1 MLQKKK
7 GALEKWSDLLSWY
20 ADTSDQLN
28 HMKYQLE
35 GQKPRSEDVECFEE
49 EIEVVNL
56 KISPWKEVAPFI
68 DDVSQQSGTYVRDT
82 TTGKCVTAVALVHEL
97 ETKADA
103 LKAQLSNKREVL
115 EEVGAHWSQFQLVQ
129 QNLSDGLLAMQG
141 TVQDTVMEMDSCDKL
156 EEAVKSIGGLLEEH
170 NLKQGTRDILHKQG
184 KILMEKDQSNI
195 STIQNILASL
205 DANWE
210 KINEMLKEQK
220 AKYLEMNSAW
230 KHFCDAMEEV
240 YSMINE
246 AETLCQSVQES
257 PSDLTQAAV
266 THDKTKKALEILK
279 KAKLLLDTMDS
290 KGQILLKQAEPIS
303 GFNTAVIAE
312 KLSEAHNA
320 WQHAYD
326 TLTKKV
332 QDLETQLIIW
342 KQIDESKNEVL
353 RWLGE
358 TSDALSDASQ
368 DFFDVESGLSGL
380 NKYKDE
386 LPAHYNLKASI
397 ASKTAQLVKFNDGKQ
412 IPTLESLNKLLED
425 EFAHMKGIADKLEE
439 IVCTVG
445 EQEKNVRDEMKKA
458 SDTVTKIRE
467 AVIRCD
473 DLTGENAK
481 ILERLK
487 NCQKLKYELQS
498 FGSVLE
504 HLKEKIKEIK
514 SSYPAFGDSGLSK
527 ELSGLQKRYD
537 GVSSHANK
545 IESTLLTFLNK
556 YHMEKFSAVQRGVTA
571 HKEKVVWCLPEPGSD
586 RYNLEVKISS
596 LQDVEVGLLD
606 CEAKKADLDVSL
618 HLLENVETP
627 EKIKELQTERD
638 RLVTELESL
647 RNSFSNTKQSLE
659 YNINLWQKYELMSE
673 NVASWLKETE
683 GKVRTESVIQ
693 LNLSTIDDK
702 IKETESFQKQVTDF
716 ESEIKDISL
725 LGDEIV
731 KENPESRVGQ
741 YVGHLVTRY
750 QGVVK
755 FAGSYMERL
764 MSLNKIKDTYKT
776 SVTDVENWLA
786 EANSKLKSFEDLL
799 SGGAK
804 PMHVYQTKL
813 EELRKFTE
821 EREKGQALLNKAVET
836 GEALLSG
843 ITPEN
848 RETVRAELRK
858 LRDASELLIDE
869 ENALY
874 KRVEGF
880 MMQRSSFEDS
890 YGQVSKWLTEAE
902 AKIGSKMDLKATLQ
916 DKKIAMHN
924 YRTLAQDVNTHKN
937 IMNQLKEKL
946 GALSDSDATTKFNN
960 VLTSYE
966 KLSNN
971 VEERIVVAER
981 HVSDHE
987 TYLQALEK
995 SRDWLSTLSA
1005 EAAAVT
1011 DETALEKEGADAKL
1025 AIIENLL
1032 HHKEEGDQLIET
1044 CHKQLQTVLEQT
1056 NISGH
1061 PSLLKEFEDQKKAW
1075 EAFLVRCTDAQTKL
1089 RQLCSHWTEFEETV
1103 DVLTSWIKQKESQVK
1118 DQSLRSTQEAK
1129 QAHLDKLRSTDEE
1142 IFAKGEEFNKA
1153 SEQSQSIEGESE
1165 LSVKVSHLL
1174 TRYQGL
1180 KNLTR
1185 VRKLIRQKYVY

>member
-1 MLQKKK
+1 
-7 GALEKWSDLLSWY
+7 
-20 ADTSDQLN
+20 
-28 HMKYQLE
+28 MKYQLE
-35 GQKPRSEDVECFEE
+35 GQKPHPENVERFAEE
-49 EIEVVNL
+49 LEVVNL
-56 KISPWKEVAPFI
+56 KISSRKEVAPVI
-68 DDVSQQSGTYVRDT
+68 DGVSQQSGTYIRDT
-82 TTGKCVTAVALVHEL
+82 ATGKRVTAVALVHEL

-103 LKAQLSNKREVL
+103 LQAQLSNKREVL
-115 EEVGAHWSQFQLVQ
+115 EEVGAHWSQFQRVQ
-129 QNLSDGLLAMQG
+129 QNLSEGLLAMQG
-141 TVQDTVMEMDSCDKL
+141 TVQETVMEVDSCDKL
-156 EEAVKSIGGLLEEH
+156 EQACKSIAGLLEEH
-170 NLKQGTRDILHKQG
+170 KLKQGTRDELHRQG
-184 KILMEKDQSNI
+184 KLLMEEDQSNM

-210 KINEMLKEQK
+210 KVNEILKEQK
-220 AKYLEMNSAW
+220 AKYLEMSTAW
-230 KHFCDAMEEV
+230 KHFHDAKENV
-240 YSMINE
+240 YTGISE
-246 AETLCQSVQES
+246 AEKLCQSVQES
-257 PSDLTQAAV
+257 PSDLTEAAL
-266 THDKTKKALEILK
+266 THDKTRKALEILK
-279 KAKLLLDTMDS
+279 KAKLSLDTMDS
-290 KGQILLKQAEPIS
+290 KGQIFLKQAEPIS
-303 GFNTAVIAE
+303 GFNSAVITE
-312 KLSEAHNA
+312 ELSEAHNA

-332 QDLETQLIIW
+332 QDLEAQLIIW

-358 TSDALSDASQ
+358 TSDALSNASQ
-368 DFFDVESGLSGL
+368 DLFDVESGLSRL
-380 NKYKDE
+380 NRYKDE
-386 LPAHYNLKASI
+386 LPAHYNLKTSI
-397 ASKTAQLVKFNDGKQ
+397 VSKTAQLVKLNDGKQ
-412 IPTLESLNKLLED
+412 IPTLESLNTLLED
-425 EFAHMKGIADKLEE
+425 EFAHIKGIADKLEE
-439 IVCTVG
+439 ITCTVG

-458 SDTVTKIRE
+458 SDTITKIRE

-498 FGSVLE
+498 FGSNLE
-504 HLKEKIKEIK
+504 LLKEKIEEIK
-514 SSYPAFGDSGLSK
+514 SNYPAFGDSGLSK

-537 GVSSHANK
+537 GVSSNANK

-556 YHMEKFSAVQRGVTA
+556 YYMEKFGALQRGVAA
-571 HKEKVVWCLPEPGSD
+571 HKEKVVWCLPEAGSD
-586 RYNLEVKISS
+586 RYNLEVKIAS
-596 LQDVEVGLLD
+596 LQDVEVGLID
-606 CEAKKADLDVSL
+606 CETKKADLDMSL

-638 RLVTELESL
+638 QLITELESL
-647 RNSFSNTKQSLE
+647 RNSYSNTKQLLE

-683 GKVRTESVIQ
+683 GKVRTESLIQ
-693 LNLSTIDDK
+693 LNLSTIGDK
-702 IKETESFQKQVTDF
+702 IKETESFQKKVTDF
-716 ESEIKDISL
+716 ESEIKDISM
-725 LGDEIV
+725 LGDEIM
-731 KENPESRVGQ
+731 KENPESRASQ

-755 FAGSYMERL
+755 FAASYMERL
-764 MSLNKIKDTYKT
+764 MSLNKIKDVYKT

-804 PMHVYQTKL
+804 PMHVYQSKL
-813 EELRKFTE
+813 EELKEFTE

-836 GEALLSG
+836 GEALFSG

-869 ENALY
+869 ANALN

-916 DKKIAMHN
+916 DKKIAMHS

-937 IMNQLKEKL
+937 IMNQLQEKL
-946 GALSDSDATTKFNN
+946 GALSDSDATTKFSNI
-960 VLTSYE
+960 LTSYE
-966 KLSNN
+966 KLSSD

-981 HVSDHE
+981 HVFDHE

-1011 DETALEKEGADAKL
+1011 DETALEKEGADARL

-1089 RQLCSHWTEFEETV
+1089 RQLCSRWTEFEETV
-1103 DVLTSWIKQKESQVK
+1103 DVLTSWTKQKESQVK

-1129 QAHLDKLRSTDEE
+1129 QAHLDKLRSTEEE

-1174 TRYQGL
+1174 TRYQAL

-1185 VRKLIRQKYVY
+1185 VRKLIKQTENKWIKT